1 MSSNTVVLITG
12 VNRGPGS
19 AAIIVSLDSASPTDA
34 LDAISFLQSAHS
46 ITKLD
51 TVIANAGIQKALPWV
66 RDVTAASLQEHFL
79 VNVIGPVLLFQAAL
93 PLLDAAADAG
103 GTPPRFVTVG
113 SAGGSI
119 ALTGELPFPNAAYGP
134 GKAALHYLTRKVHTE
149 HPALVAFPI
158 DPGWTKSD
166 MGNAAARVFGREQ
179 ADVEVGD
186 SVAGMMRVVSLEGGT
201 VWVLK
206 LG

>member
-12 VNRGPGS
+12 VNRGIGHALFAAYLARPHHTVIGGVRDPSSPSSQSLSALPRGTGS
-19 AAIIVSLDSASPTDA
+19 AAIIVKLDSASPTDA
-34 LDAISFLQSAHS
+34 LAAISFLQTAHS

-66 RDVTAASLQEHFL
+66 RDVTAASLQVHFL

-103 GTPPRFVTVG
+103 GPPPRFVTVG

-134 GKAALHYLTRKVHTE
+134 GKAALHYLTRKIDDATREKTSGRLMVWDGTE
-149 HPALVAFPI
+149 LP
-158 DPGWTKSD
+158 W
-166 MGNAAARVFGREQ
+166 
-179 ADVEVGD
+179 
-186 SVAGMMRVVSLEGGT
+186 
-201 VWVLK
+201 
-206 LG
+206 